1 MPAASTSSAA
11 FCLLRR
17 LAGTPG
23 GSLRSDVDIVL
34 PFYTK

>member
-1 MPAASTSSAA
+1 
-11 FCLLRR
+11 LRR